1 MMKLYY
7 SPTSPYVRKVTAS
20 LIELGLEDQV
30 ERVPMNV
37 WAADEAA
44 SYRKVNPLGKVP
56 ALVLADGAVLFDSP
70 VICAYLQELAD
81 KGIADKELAIGAK
94 QNTLIP
100 SSSSEPKKAQQ
111 AQLWQAAAD
120 GIVDACVLRFLERKR
135 EEPQRAA
142 DWIARQ
148 ETSIK
153 TTCAW
158 FAQQPL
164 AAHGFSL
171 GSLSL
176 ATALGYLDLRYGDYA
191 WRTEHE
197 ALAVW
202 HREFCER
209 PSLRETAPP
218 KS

>member
-20 LIELGLEDQV
+20 LIELGLAEQV

-44 SYRKVNPLGKVP
+44 PYRKVNPLGKVP
-56 ALVLADGAVLFDSP
+56 ALVLQDGSVLFDSP
-70 VICAYLQELAD
+70 VICAYLQELA
-81 KGIADKELAIGAK
+81 AKELADSAK
-94 QNTLIP
+94 QNILIP
-100 SSSSEPKKAQQ
+100 SPVSEPKKAQQ

-135 EEPQRAA
+135 EEPQRSAT
-142 DWIARQ
+142 WIARQ
-148 ETSIK
+148 EASIK

-164 AAHGFSL
+164 DAHGFSL

-176 ATALGYLDLRYGDYA
+176 ATALEYLDLRYGDYA

-197 ALAVW
+197 SIADW
-202 HREFCER
+202 HREFSQR